1 MGEEKGKEK
10 KENRRGAR
18 TSKRIIIIIIIK
30 EIHKSDTFFFFT
42 NIDYVSDKIQVFLY
56 DYLGNCF
63 ICSASLC
70 WIVFSLE

>member
-1 MGEEKGKEK
+1 MGEDKGKEK

-18 TSKRIIIIIIIK
+18 TSKRITIIIIK

-42 NIDYVSDKIQVFLY
+42 NIDYVSDKKQVFLY
-56 DYLGNCF
+56 DYLENCF